1 MTKKQL
7 KKENQDLLRRIKD
20 LGNVVAQYNRP
31 PEGCKRGAWCLSC
44 QYGHI
49 GQRGYYT
56 DPRIA
61 VECCYGACENFTPHA
76 G

>member
-1 MTKKQL
+1 MTKKEL
-7 KKENQDLLRRIKD
+7 LLENQRLRKELIE
-20 LGNVVAQYNRP
+20 LGRSVELYSNP

-44 QYGHI
+44 QYGYH

-56 DPRIA
+56 NPMIA
-61 VECCYGACENFTPHA
+61 VECCYGACKNFAPRE